1 MGMSYIW
8 AGVLIACAPAVA
20 LAQTAQTPD
29 PQPAQP
35 PVAETQP
42 GPAMLNSAA
51 TQSAP
56 ATKSVFDG
64 NYLTVGGGAFYG
76 PSYEGSKHYVIF
88 AVPVVQGRIA
98 GVTIN
103 PRAGGAAFD
112 LIPDAKGAKF
122 GLSLGP
128 VATYSANRDRHV
140 VDPVVIAAGT
150 LNSDIE
156 VGVTGG
162 ITMYRLLDK
171 YDSISVSTDV
181 KYDIRGPSDGW
192 EMSPSIN
199 YMTPLSKSTL
209 LTIGASAKHVSWGY
223 ADYYYSVNP
232 TQSANSGLPQYQA
245 RSGWASVGGT
255 MVLARSLAGDLRKG
269 GLSIIAVGGYSKLM
283 NSARYTPYTSIR
295 GSANQL
301 MGGLGLAATF

>member
-8 AGVLIACAPAVA
+8 AGMLIACAPAVA
-20 LAQTAQTPD
+20 CAQSADPQDTQTQPSVAQT
-29 PQPAQP
+29 
-35 PVAETQP
+35 EP
-42 GPAMLNSAA
+42 GPSLLTQGAPQSAA
-51 TQSAP
+51 T
-56 ATKSVFDG
+56 TKNVFDG
-64 NYLTVGGGAFYG
+64 NYLTLGGGAFYG

-88 AVPVVQGRIA
+88 AVPAIQGRIA

-112 LIPDAKGAKF
+112 LIPDPKGAKF
-122 GLSLGP
+122 GLALGP

-156 VGVTGG
+156 VGVSGG
-162 ITMYRLLDK
+162 LTMYRVLDK

-181 KYDIRGPSDGW
+181 KYDIHGPSDGW
-192 EMSPSIN
+192 EMSPSIT

-245 RSGWASVGGT
+245 SSGWASVGGT
-255 MVLARSLAGDLRKG
+255 MILARSLAGDLRKG
-269 GLSIIAVGGYSKLM
+269 GLSIIAVGGYSRLM
-283 NSARYTPYTSIR
+283 NSAKYTPYTSIR
-295 GSANQL
+295 GSATQL